1 MEQSEWDELLAIRR
15 EMNDNLMA
23 QDTRT
28 QERYTELL
36 VKSLEGKGDSI
47 QGTVNR
53 PLPRDKK
60 AL

>member
-23 QDTRT
+23 QDVRT

-53 PLPRDKK
+53 PLHRGQNTP
-60 AL
+60 